1 MLLENDN
8 IQTLGHRQ
16 TETDIDRGTEAL
28 GHGDSET
35 GRYNDSLAHRDNYI
49 QT

>member
-8 IQTLGHRQ
+8 IQTLGQRQ
-16 TETDIDRGTEAL
+16 TETHTDRGTEAL
-28 GHGDSET
+28 GHRDSET
-35 GRYNDSLAHRDNYI
+35 GRYKDSLAHRDNYI